1 MNKIGIRELFGLI
14 KNIYLNRETG
24 LLVCKFEAGKRL
36 ICFINGNIR
45 YARSGIEGEQLGV
58 FLVKGGFLDEKS
70 LSFHLEDAKASGDR
84 FGQYLCDNEIVSEA
98 DIKETVKKLVQHIVI
113 RPFFEKIE
121 EIDFEKKQ
129 IALDPALM
137 LEISTG
143 NILLECIRELDN
155 PSFIENV
162 FEENRDSVPSFMDNP
177 MLLFQKVSLT
187 PEEGFIFSRIDGHLT
202 MEDIEKISSMSRDR
216 FVKILYGLHLIG
228 LVDFSSSQDSS
239 FYEQARKDVMENIME
254 QAESDASTTSAVT
267 PELTE
272 KQEGFV
278 KEVTAF
284 YEDLDRINFYQLLDV
299 AQEEEIFQIKRNYYK
314 LMKRYH
320 PDRFTGAQ
328 FSVIS
333 GKLDEIVSRLTEAFQ
348 ILKDEDLRKAYDM
361 KLKKKETEKET
372 PREAE
377 GRTVSKSEIAFRD
390 ALFYVSQ
397 GRFSEAI
404 EMLNRCIQLNPDDA
418 RFYLELGKLQ
428 MDNPMWTKKAEENL
442 LKSLEMD
449 ANSLEG
455 YEALGRLYAKTGR
468 LESAAKYFTGA
479 LTLNPESEVAIEGM
493 KELKKGDKKSGGIIS
508 KISDIFS

>member
-24 LLVCKFEAGKRL
+24 LLVCKFETGKRL

-45 YARSGIEGEQLGV
+45 YARSGVDGEQLGV
-58 FLVKGGFLDEKS
+58 FLVKGGFLDENS
-70 LSFHLEDAKASGDR
+70 LGFHLEDAKASGNR

-98 DIKETVKKLVQHIVI
+98 DIKETVKKLVQHIVM
-113 RPFFEKIE
+113 RPFFEEIE
-121 EIDFEKKQ
+121 ELDFEKKK

-143 NILLECIRELDN
+143 NILLECIRDLDN
-155 PSFIENV
+155 PRFIENV
-162 FEENRDSVPSFMDNP
+162 FEENRELVPSFMDNP

-202 MEDIEKISSMSRDR
+202 MGDIEKISSMSRDR
-216 FVKILYGLHLIG
+216 FVKILYGLYLIG
-228 LVDFSSSQDSS
+228 LVDFSASQDSS
-239 FYEQARKDVMENIME
+239 FYEQAREDVMENIME
-254 QAESDASTTSAVT
+254 QAESDESVSSESKL
-267 PELTE
+267 ELTE
-272 KQEGFV
+272 KQEAFI
-278 KEVTAF
+278 KEVSAF
-284 YEDLDRINFYQLLDV
+284 YDDLDKINFYQLLDV
-299 AQEEEIFQIKRNYYK
+299 AQEEEIYQIKRNYYK

-320 PDRFTGAQ
+320 PDRFTEAQ
-328 FSVIS
+328 FSGIS

-348 ILKDEDLRKAYDM
+348 ILKDDDLRKAYDI
-361 KLKKKETEKET
+361 KLKKKEKEP

-377 GRTVSKSEIAFRD
+377 GKTTDKSEIAFRD

-428 MDNPMWTKKAEENL
+428 VDNPMWTKRAEKNL
-442 LKSLEMD
+442 LKSIELD
-449 ANSLEG
+449 ANSLEA
-455 YEALGRLYAKTGR
+455 YEGLGRLYAKIGR
-468 LESAAKYFTGA
+468 HESAAKYFAGA
-479 LTLNPESEVAIEGM
+479 MTLNPESEAAIEGM
-493 KELKKGDKKSGGIIS
+493 KELKKIDKKSGGFMS
-508 KISDIFS
+508 KISDLFS

>member
-14 KNIYLNRETG
+14 KSIYLNRETG
-24 LLVCKFEAGKRL
+24 LLVCEFKAGKRL

-45 YARSGIEGEQLGV
+45 YARSGVAGEQLGQ
-58 FLVKGGFLDEKS
+58 FLVKGGYLDEKS
-70 LSFHLEDAKASGDR
+70 LGFHLEDARASGAR

-98 DIKETVKKLVQHIVI
+98 NIKETVKKLVQHIVI
-113 RPFFEKIE
+113 RPFFEVIE
-121 EIDFEKKQ
+121 EVNFEKKK

-155 PSFIENV
+155 PRFLENV
-162 FEENRDSVPSFMDNP
+162 FEENKDCIPSFMDNP

-202 MEDIEKISSMSRDR
+202 MGEIEKISSMSRER
-216 FVKILYGLHLIG
+216 CVKILYGLHLIG
-228 LVDFSSSQDSS
+228 LIEFSQSHDSF
-239 FYEQARKDVMENIME
+239 FYEEARKDVMENIME
-254 QAESDASTTSAVT
+254 QVESEEESARM

-272 KQEGFV
+272 KQKVFV
-278 KEVTAF
+278 KEVVAF
-284 YEDLDRINFYQLLDV
+284 YEDLDKINFYQLLDV
-299 AQEEEIFQIKRNYYK
+299 AEEEEIFQIKRNYYK

-320 PDRFTGAQ
+320 PDRFTGEQ
-328 FSVIS
+328 FSDIS

-348 ILKDEDLRKAYDM
+348 ILKDEDIRKAYDI
-361 KLKKKETEKET
+361 KLKKKEKAP

-377 GRTVSKSEIAFRD
+377 GRTTSKSEITFRD

-397 GRFSEAI
+397 GRYSEGI

-428 MDNPMWTKKAEENL
+428 VDNPMWTKRAEKNL

-449 ANSLEG
+449 ANSLEA
-455 YEALGRLYAKTGR
+455 YEMLGRLYVKTGR
-468 LESAAKYFTGA
+468 FEKGSQYFAGA
-479 LTLNPESEVAIEGM
+479 LTLDPTNEVAIEGM
-493 KELKKGDKKSGGIIS
+493 KEVKRGGKKPGGFIS
-508 KISDIFS
+508 KISDLFS